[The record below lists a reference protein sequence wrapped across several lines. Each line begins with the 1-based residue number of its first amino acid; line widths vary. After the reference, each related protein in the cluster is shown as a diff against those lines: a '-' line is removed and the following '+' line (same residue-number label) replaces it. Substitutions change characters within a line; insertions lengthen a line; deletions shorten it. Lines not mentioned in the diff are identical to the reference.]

1 MTDHIPKDVIYA
13 AKRMSNYNRNRF
25 RLETVS
31 AETSGPG
38 RIVTCNLPENATLD
52 MRSFKFHCDVLTDSQ
67 TENAATVRGRLP
79 ADASSLISR
88 VEVYI
93 NGIQVMGSLS
103 EYGTA
108 ARMLKIGRSNRDR
121 DGSIDR
127 SLSHGAVVS
136 ADAVED
142 VSLVISDWIGFLGES
157 APRYLNT
164 DMLGQIQ
171 VRITFA
177 PASVLVAKQNGVA
190 IDNTNLTSADAR
202 TAAGRLSYKVSDMF
216 FTIDSVSI
224 DEMYTQMLRERLST
238 EEFISIN
245 YKEYYNF
252 SLDNV
257 TTGSHT
263 TRFSLSVTSLDRL
276 YATFRDS
283 NFQTTGVRGFLMG
296 GSALSENVCSNA
308 LHFKSFNSSNTKK
321 GNFSYQWSV
330 NNVRYPQYK
339 AGVLDSLFDLAHTN
353 DKCCDSKP
361 GFMPT
366 SLQQYNDGM
375 FVLPLTLCHPGEDL
389 HTQSGY
395 NSKGINT
402 QLTLE
407 VQGQTPPTA
416 DAGAQTT
423 ASISTYVLA
432 ETSAQLRIAIGK
444 NIGVAF

>member
-31 AETSGPG
+31 SDTSGPNK
-38 RIVTCNLPENATLD
+38 IVTVNMPENATLD
-52 MRSFKFHCDVLTDSQ
+52 MKSFKFHFDAQTDEQVESG
-67 TENAATVRGRLP
+67 ATVRGRLP
-79 ADASSLISR
+79 ADASSLIQR
-88 VEVYI
+88 IEVYI

-108 ARMLKIGRSNRDR
+108 ARMLKIARSNRDR

-127 SLSHGAVVS
+127 SLSHGAVT
-136 ADAVED
+136 DANTVED
-142 VSLVISDWIGFLGES
+142 VSIVMRDWIGFLGES

-177 PASVLVAKQNGVA
+177 PASVLIAKENSVA
-190 IDNTNLTSADAR
+190 IDNTDLSNLNAR
-202 TAAGRLSYKVSDMF
+202 TAAGRLSYTISNMF
-216 FTIDSVSI
+216 FTVDSVQI

-238 EEFISIN
+238 EDFIPIN

-252 SLDNV
+252 SLDNI
-257 TTGSHT
+257 TGARHS
-263 TRFSLSVTSLDRL
+263 TRFSLSVTSLDRI
-276 YATFRDS
+276 YATFRNS
-283 NFQTTGVRGFLMG
+283 NFQTTGVKGFLMG
-296 GSALSENVCSNA
+296 GSSFSENLCSNA
-308 LHFKSFNSSNTKK
+308 LHFKSFNNSNSKEGSFK
-321 GNFSYQWSV
+321 YQFKV
-330 NNVRYPQYK
+330 NNVSYPQYK
-339 AGVLDSLFDLAHTN
+339 AGVLDALFDLAHTT
-353 DKCCDSKP
+353 DKVHSSTP

-389 HTQSGY
+389 HSQTGY

-402 QLTLE
+402 QLVLE
-407 VQGQTPPTA
+407 VEGQVPPTA
-416 DAGAQTT
+416 DPDAQTT
-423 ASISTYVLA
+423 DSISSYVLC
-432 ETSAQLRIAIGK
+432 ETTAQLRVGLGR

>member
-283 NFQTTGVRGFLMG
+283 NFQTTGV
-296 GSALSENVCSNA
+296 
-308 LHFKSFNSSNTKK
+308 K
-321 GNFSYQWSV
+321 G
-330 NNVRYPQYK
+330 
-339 AGVLDSLFDLAHTN
+339 
-353 DKCCDSKP
+353 
-361 GFMPT
+361 
-366 SLQQYNDGM
+366 
-375 FVLPLTLCHPGEDL
+375 
-389 HTQSGY
+389 
-395 NSKGINT
+395 
-402 QLTLE
+402 
-407 VQGQTPPTA
+407 
-416 DAGAQTT
+416 
-423 ASISTYVLA
+423 
-432 ETSAQLRIAIGK
+432 
-444 NIGVAF
+444 